1 MNTGN
6 FLEPAARAALAASR
20 EMAALGPEEKA
31 DALRRM
37 AAFVRAAAE
46 KVVRENALD
55 MEEARKAGRNAAFL
69 DRLLLTPD
77 RVEDMARGM
86 EQVAALPDPVGEC
99 IREWSRPN
107 GLLIRQVRV
116 PLGVIGFIYESRGTV
131 TCDAAALCL
140 KSGNAVILRGGSE
153 SLRTNRVL
161 VEALRAALE
170 ESAVPVDALRFLDS
184 GSRDEVRLLCE
195 LDSCLNVIIPRG
207 GKGLVRA
214 VMEHARVPVLKHL
227 DGVCHIYV
235 DAAAD
240 LKMAVNVLDDAK
252 TQRPGVCN
260 AAETLLVDAA
270 VAGRFLPMAAER
282 LRLRGVEC
290 RVCERSR
297 PFFGSGAVPAAEEDW
312 ATEYEDL
319 VLSVKVVD
327 GVRDAVGHIN
337 HYGSHHSDSII
348 TEDAEARDY
357 FMLRV
362 DSACVYHNCS
372 TRFSDGQEF
381 GFGAEIGIGTDKFH
395 ARGPMALR
403 ELTSY
408 KYMVEGSGQV
418 KDASRLPDGARAMNV
433 AARQRPRGQ
442 GTRQP

>member
-1 MNTGN
+1 MTAANP
-6 FLEPAARAALAASR
+6 LEPVGRAALAASR
-20 EMAALGPEEKA
+20 EMLALGPEEKA

-37 AAFVRAAAE
+37 AAAVRAAAPR
-46 KVVRENALD
+46 VLQENALD
-55 MEEARKAGRNAAFL
+55 MEEAGAAGRNAAFL

-77 RVEDMARGM
+77 RVERMAHGM
-86 EQVAALPDPVGEC
+86 EQVAELPDPVGDC
-99 IREWSRPN
+99 IREWTRPN
-107 GLLIRQVRV
+107 GLHISQVRV

-161 VEALRAALE
+161 AEVLRGALK
-170 ESAVPVDALRFLDS
+170 ESAVPVDALQLLAS
-184 GSRDEVRLLCE
+184 GSRDEVRQLCE

-207 GKGLVRA
+207 GKGLIRT
-214 VMEHARVPVLKHL
+214 VMEYARVPVLKHL
-227 DGVCHIYV
+227 DGVCHVYV

-240 LKMAVNVLDDAK
+240 LEMAVNILDDAK

-270 VAGRFLPMAAER
+270 VAERFLPMAGER
-282 LRLRGVEC
+282 MRLRGVEC
-290 RVCERSR
+290 RVCGRSR
-297 PFFGSGAVPAAEEDW
+297 PFFGPEAAAASEEDW
-312 ATEYEDL
+312 SAEYEDL
-319 VLSVKVVD
+319 ILSVKVVD
-327 GVRDAVGHIN
+327 GVHGAVEHVN
-337 HYGSHHSDSII
+337 RYGSHHSDSIV
-348 TEDAEARDY
+348 TEDAQARDY
-357 FMLRV
+357 FMRRV

-372 TRFSDGQEF
+372 TRFSDGEEF

-408 KYMVEGSGQV
+408 KYVIEGSGQM
-418 KDASRLPDGARAMNV
+418 KDPSRIPGKNHS
-433 AARQRPRGQ
+433 
-442 GTRQP
+442 

>member
-1 MNTGN
+1 MSAENP
-6 FLEPAARAALAASR
+6 LEPTGRAALAASR
-20 EMAALGPEEKA
+20 EMLALGPEEKA

-37 AAFVRAAAE
+37 AAAVRSAAPR
-46 KVVRENALD
+46 VLQENALD
-55 MEEARKAGRNAAFL
+55 MEEAGAAGRNAAFL

-77 RVEDMARGM
+77 RVERMAHGM
-86 EQVAALPDPVGEC
+86 EQVAELPDPAGDC
-99 IREWSRPN
+99 IREWTRPN
-107 GLLIRQVRV
+107 GLHISQVRV

-161 VEALRAALE
+161 AEVLRGALK
-170 ESAVPVDALRFLDS
+170 ESAVPVDALQLLAS
-184 GSRDEVRLLCE
+184 GSRDEVRQLCE

-207 GKGLVRA
+207 GKGLIRT
-214 VMEHARVPVLKHL
+214 VMEYARVPVLKHL
-227 DGVCHIYV
+227 DGVCHVYV

-240 LKMAVNVLDDAK
+240 LEMAVNILDDAK

-270 VAGRFLPMAAER
+270 VAERFLPMAAER
-282 LRLRGVEC
+282 MRLRGVEC
-290 RVCERSR
+290 RVCGRSR
-297 PFFGSGAVPAAEEDW
+297 PFFGPEAAAASEEDW
-312 ATEYEDL
+312 SAEYEDL
-319 VLSVKVVD
+319 ILSVKVVD
-327 GVRDAVGHIN
+327 GVRGAVEHVN
-337 HYGSHHSDSII
+337 RYGSHHSDSIV
-348 TEDAEARDY
+348 TEDAQARDY
-357 FMLRV
+357 FMRRV

-372 TRFSDGQEF
+372 TRFSDGEEF

-408 KYMVEGSGQV
+408 KYVIEGSGQM
-418 KDASRLPDGARAMNV
+418 KDPSRIPGKNHS
-433 AARQRPRGQ
+433 
-442 GTRQP
+442 

>member
-1 MNTGN
+1 
-6 FLEPAARAALAASR
+6 
-20 EMAALGPEEKA
+20 MACGI
-31 DALRRM
+31 
-37 AAFVRAAAE
+37 
-46 KVVRENALD
+46 
-55 MEEARKAGRNAAFL
+55 
-69 DRLLLTPD
+69 
-77 RVEDMARGM
+77 

-99 IREWSRPN
+99 IREWTRPN
-107 GLLIRQVRV
+107 GLRIRQVRV

-161 VEALRAALE
+161 AETLRSALE
-170 ESAVPVDALRFLDS
+170 KSAVPADAVRLLDS
-184 GSRDEVRLLCE
+184 GSRDEVRQLCE

-207 GKGLVRA
+207 GKGLIRA
-214 VMEHARVPVLKHL
+214 VTEFSKVPVLKHL
-227 DGVCHIYV
+227 DGICHVYV

-240 LKMAVNVLDDAK
+240 LEMAVNVLDDAK

-270 VAGRFLPMAAER
+270 AAERFLPMAAER
-282 LRLRGVEC
+282 MRMRGVEC

-297 PFFGSGAVPAAEEDW
+297 PFFGQEAVPAEERDW
-312 ATEYEDL
+312 STEYEDL
-319 VLSVKVVD
+319 ILSVKVVD
-327 GVRDAVGHIN
+327 GVRDAVEHIN
-337 HYGSHHSDSII
+337 RYGSHHSDSII
-348 TEDAEARDY
+348 TEDKRARDY
-357 FMLRV
+357 FMNRV

-372 TRFSDGQEF
+372 TRFSDGEEF

-408 KYMVEGSGQV
+408 KYVIEGNGQL
-418 KDASRLPDGARAMNV
+418 KEPSRIPGESRA
-433 AARQRPRGQ
+433 
-442 GTRQP
+442 

>member
-1 MNTGN
+1 MTAENP
-6 FLEPAARAALAASR
+6 LEPVGRAALAASR
-20 EMAALGPEEKA
+20 EMLALGPEEKA

-37 AAFVRAAAE
+37 AAAVRPAAP
-46 KVVRENALD
+46 RILQENALD
-55 MEEARKAGRNAAFL
+55 VEEARTAGRNAAFL

-77 RVEDMARGM
+77 RVERMAHGM
-86 EQVAALPDPVGEC
+86 EQVAELPDPVGAC
-99 IREWSRPN
+99 IREWTRPN
-107 GLLIRQVRV
+107 GLHISQVRV

-161 VEALRAALE
+161 AEALRGALK
-170 ESAVPVDALRFLDS
+170 ESAVPVDALQLLNS
-184 GSRDEVRLLCE
+184 GSRDEVRQLCE

-207 GKGLVRA
+207 GKGLIRT
-214 VMEHARVPVLKHL
+214 VMEYARVPVLKHL
-227 DGVCHIYV
+227 DGICHVYV

-240 LKMAVNVLDDAK
+240 LEMAVNVLDDAK

-270 VAGRFLPMAAER
+270 VAERFLPMAAER
-282 LRLRGVEC
+282 LRLRSVEC
-290 RVCERSR
+290 RVCGRSR
-297 PFFGSGAVPAAEEDW
+297 PFFGPEAVAASEEDW
-312 ATEYEDL
+312 STEYEDL
-319 VLSVKVVD
+319 ILSVKVVD
-327 GVRDAVGHIN
+327 GVRGAVEHIN
-337 HYGSHHSDSII
+337 RYGSHHSDSIM

-357 FMLRV
+357 FMRRV

-372 TRFSDGQEF
+372 TRFSDGEEF

-408 KYMVEGSGQV
+408 KYVILGSGQM
-418 KDASRLPDGARAMNV
+418 KDPSRMPQN
-433 AARQRPRGQ
+433 PRS
-442 GTRQP
+442 

>member
-1 MNTGN
+1 MTAANP
-6 FLEPAARAALAASR
+6 LEPVGRAALAASR
-20 EMAALGPEEKA
+20 EMLALGPEEKA

-37 AAFVRAAAE
+37 AAAVRSAAPR
-46 KVVRENALD
+46 VLQENALD
-55 MEEARKAGRNAAFL
+55 MEEAGAAGRNAAFL

-77 RVEDMARGM
+77 RVERMAHGM
-86 EQVAALPDPVGEC
+86 EQVAELPDPVGDC
-99 IREWSRPN
+99 IREWTRPN
-107 GLLIRQVRV
+107 GLHISQVRV

-161 VEALRAALE
+161 AEVLRGALK
-170 ESAVPVDALRFLDS
+170 ESAVPVDVLQLLAS
-184 GSRDEVRLLCE
+184 GSRDEVRQLCE

-207 GKGLVRA
+207 GKGLIRT
-214 VMEHARVPVLKHL
+214 VMEYARVPVLKHL
-227 DGVCHIYV
+227 DGVCHVYV

-240 LKMAVNVLDDAK
+240 LEMAVNILDDAK

-270 VAGRFLPMAAER
+270 VAERFLPMAAER
-282 LRLRGVEC
+282 MRLRGVEC
-290 RVCERSR
+290 RVCGRSR
-297 PFFGSGAVPAAEEDW
+297 PFFGPEAAAASEEDW
-312 ATEYEDL
+312 SAEYEDL
-319 VLSVKVVD
+319 ILSVKVVD
-327 GVRDAVGHIN
+327 GVRGAVEHVN
-337 HYGSHHSDSII
+337 RYGSHHSDSIV
-348 TEDAEARDY
+348 TEDAQARDY
-357 FMLRV
+357 FMRRV

-372 TRFSDGQEF
+372 TRFSDGEEF

-408 KYMVEGSGQV
+408 KYVIEGSGQM
-418 KDASRLPDGARAMNV
+418 KDPSRIPGKNHS
-433 AARQRPRGQ
+433 
-442 GTRQP
+442 